1 MADALSR
8 RDTEATAELTALSAP
23 SFHIFNELHQEFD
36 DQSSLQELRAVIL
49 IGDRGDKWQVIVG
62 LVLVHGMVYVPL
74 NSLSNFT
81 RLAYYSRCS
90 FCL

>member
-1 MADALSR
+1 MADALSC
-8 RDTEATAELTALSAP
+8 RDIEAAVELAVLSAP

-36 DQSSLQELRAVIL
+36 DQSSLQELRAAIL
-49 IGDRGDKWQVIVG
+49 VGDRGDKWQVIIG

-81 RLAYYSRCS
+81 RLAYCSRCP